1 MLTIT
6 ERIEQE
12 IKLTTQAMMSLLL
25 ALPLPD
31 SLLKYV
37 SLTNNS
43 EVFKVALVLYLDH
56 ARERI
61 EKLCCQQHTLSVSTV
76 HVVSHTSDK

>member
-1 MLTIT
+1 MCNKNMLTIT
-6 ERIEQE
+6 ERTEQE

-37 SLTNNS
+37 SINKQLRGFQS
-43 EVFKVALVLYLDH
+43 CFGAL
-56 ARERI
+56 
-61 EKLCCQQHTLSVSTV
+61 SGP
-76 HVVSHTSDK
+76 